1 MPRVRSQLAIQASPE
16 LLERLR
22 AAAAAQRRTVTSLLT
37 EWIEL
42 GMSGALVA
50 PTAAAAGAGVDL
62 QARVEALEKA
72 VAQLQAPRPTTAGA
86 GRAPRQRPAA
96 APPEPAADPPIEP
109 SPTLRAGDV
118 PAGGITTA
126 ELAERIGMKRGS
138 LNERL
143 RRMGGARVG
152 LELDGWRCIGQAPA
166 PGGGPLRWLWEP
178 A

>member
-22 AAAAAQRRTVTSLLT
+22 AAAAAQRRTVTSLVV

-42 GMSGALVA
+42 GLSGALVA
-50 PTAAAAGAGVDL
+50 PGAPAPAGAL
-62 QARVEALEKA
+62 HARVEALEKA
-72 VAQLQAPRPTTAGA
+72 VAQLQAAALPRSERRPRPDA
-86 GRAPRQRPAA
+86 AA
-96 APPEPAADPPIEP
+96 APPEPLDPPA
-109 SPTLRAGDV
+109 S
-118 PAGGITTA
+118 GITTA

-152 LELDGWRCIGQAPA
+152 LELDGWRCIGQASA

>member
-16 LLERLR
+16 LLERVR
-22 AAAAAQRRTVTSLLT
+22 AAAAAQRRTVTSLVV
-37 EWIEL
+37 EWVEAGL
-42 GMSGALVA
+42 SGALVA
-50 PTAAAAGAGVDL
+50 PTASAAGSDL
-62 QARVEALEKA
+62 QTRVQALEKA
-72 VAQLQAPRPTTAGA
+72 VADLQSPRPTTAG
-86 GRAPRQRPAA
+86 RAPLPRSDAA
-96 APPEPAADPPIEP
+96 LPERDA
-109 SPTLRAGDV
+109 

-143 RRMGGARVG
+143 RRMRGARVG
-152 LELDGWRCIGQAPA
+152 LELDGWRCVGQAPA

>member
-1 MPRVRSQLAIQASPE
+1 MPRVRSQLALQLPPELIQAI
-16 LLERLR
+16 R
-22 AAAAAQRRTVTSLLT
+22 AAAASRGQTVTTMVRSWLEAGL
-37 EWIEL
+37 
-42 GMSGALVA
+42 SGALVA
-50 PTAAAAGAGVDL
+50 PTTAGAGADL

-72 VAQLQAPRPTTAGA
+72 VAELQSPRPTTAGA
-86 GRAPRQRPAA
+86 GRAPRPR
-96 APPEPAADPPIEP
+96 PEPAADPPIEP
-109 SPTLRAGDV
+109 EPTPHVGDA
-118 PAGGITTA
+118 PAVGITTA

-166 PGGGPLRWLWEP
+166 SGGGPLRWLWEP